1 MAKRKNDGAH
11 MRASYSFLANDVIA
25 NGGVFL
31 ARVLVAVTG
40 SRYPDLAIG
49 TIAALVALNGARRI
63 LSLK

>member
-1 MAKRKNDGAH
+1 

-31 ARVLVAVTG
+31 ARVLVAFTG
-40 SRYPDLAIG
+40 PRYPDLAIG
-49 TIAALVALNGARRI
+49 TIAALVALNGARSI